1 MSGTFPKACVIA
13 LVVLGLLA
21 MADLIPRMVIIATEA
36 RETSY
41 WESWEEAYIDRESG
55 KSAEKAAP
63 LGATACMSQHC
74 RCPFPISLLHV
85 YMLAST
91 SSALPAQ
98 LRLQK

>member
-63 LGATACMSQHC
+63 LEATACMSQHR
-74 RCPFPISLLHV
+74 RCPFPFSRS
-85 YMLAST
+85 MCT
-91 SSALPAQ
+91 C
-98 LRLQK
+98 